1 MQSLVRAPLAMFS
14 SFPRRLPR
22 FCFGNASP
30 HVRFHARGT
39 RGFRPMLKRLISL
52 FSRNESTPSAPTE
65 DVAPASP
72 AGDHLPR
79 RSRQRRHHGQ
89 REGQAELPLGGAE
102 AGASPVAPRAP
113 APSIDRSRSTMAP
126 AAAAPTR
133 TAMPTSGER
142 PQHFSL
148 IDTAA
153 GLAPLYAALDRVDEV
168 AMDTEADNMFHYRTR
183 VCLLQFLVDGD
194 VYLVDL
200 MPPLPLAPLWE
211 RLAQKHLIM
220 HGSDFDIRLL
230 HDLCKFRPRSIFD
243 TMLAAQLLNRPRV
256 GLGALLEQHFG
267 LQLDKSGQKANWSK
281 RPITPKLLDYASL
294 DVWHLP
300 ALRDLLTREL
310 AALGRLDWL
319 DQQCRRQIESG
330 LTGFPRDEENAWR
343 VGPADRLRGRG
354 LSVLHAVWH
363 WREEWAAELDTP
375 PFKVCNND
383 LLLRIASAIEEG
395 EAPESILAQV
405 NLGKRQSRLAPSLS
419 AAMRTGLERDPAT
432 LPRRPR
438 AERIHLSAEEIARQ
452 DRIKTHRDAVAVR
465 LDLDPTLIAPR
476 STLVSLCREPGSL
489 DEVLLPWQADL
500 LRESP
505 DFPATAPSGRA

>member
-1 MQSLVRAPLAMFS
+1 
-14 SFPRRLPR
+14 
-22 FCFGNASP
+22 
-30 HVRFHARGT
+30 
-39 RGFRPMLKRLISL
+39 MLKRLIS
-52 FSRNESTPSAPTE
+52 FFTRSTPDADTTAAQTAADSTSSPSADGKHPR
-65 DVAPASP
+65 S
-72 AGDHLPR
+72 R
-79 RSRQRRHHGQ
+79 RSRSRRRGPRADQ
-89 REGQAELPLGGAE
+89 SELALGDAPARPSREIAQQKPAAAP
-102 AGASPVAPRAP
+102 PAPRPAPARPRATMAPPAP
-113 APSIDRSRSTMAP
+113 APA
-126 AAAAPTR
+126 R
-133 TAMPTSGER
+133 TAQATTGER
-142 PQHFSL
+142 PPHFQL
-148 IDTAA
+148 IDTPA

-183 VCLLQFLVDGD
+183 VCLLQFLVDGE

-200 MPPLPLAPLWE
+200 MTPLPLEPLWE

-230 HDLCKFRPRSIFD
+230 HDLCQFRPRSIFD

-281 RPITPKLLDYASL
+281 RPITPKLLDYAAL

-310 AALGRLDWL
+310 AALDRLDWL

-354 LSVLHAVWH
+354 LSVLHAIWH
-363 WREEWAAELDTP
+363 WRERWAEELDTP

-383 LLLRIASAIEEG
+383 LLVNIALAIEG
-395 EAPESILAQV
+395 GDAVDSVLAQV
-405 NLGKRQSRLAPSLS
+405 NLGKRQPRLAASL
-419 AAMRTGLERDPAT
+419 ATALRQGLERDPST

-438 AERIHLSAEEIARQ
+438 TERIHLSTEEIARQ
-452 DRIKTHRDAVAVR
+452 DRIKAHRDQVAAK
-465 LDLDPTLIAPR
+465 LELDPTLIAPR
-476 STLVSLCREPGSL
+476 STLVTLCREPERL
-489 DEVLLPWQADL
+489 DEILLPWQADL
-500 LRESP
+500 LRTSP
-505 DFPATAPSGRA
+505 DLCPAASVQNPA